1 MSNVLPVI
9 VIAGPTASGKSAA
22 ALAAAQAFGG
32 VVINA
37 DSMQIYRGLR
47 VLTAAPDATAMAR
60 VPHLLYGVLDPA
72 ERCSAGRWLEL
83 AQDAIRQS
91 RASGRLPIVVG
102 GTGLY
107 LSALLRGL
115 APVAPV
121 PPEIEAAAEGLLV
134 ELGADAFR
142 QRLYQVDPAAAA
154 RIEDPARLVRA
165 YAVYQA
171 TGRALSAWQA
181 DHVPAPAVPGPIGGL
196 ALVPPRAVLYAAID
210 RRFER
215 MFDEGALDEVRSLAA
230 RGLDP
235 RLPAMKAL
243 GVAELLA
250 FVRGEIDRDAACR
263 LAQAKSRRYAKRQ
276 LTWLRHQ
283 LGELEAWN
291 EQYSESLNEKIFSF
305 IRQFVLTG
313 PH

>member
-1 MSNVLPVI
+1 MSGVLPVI

-22 ALAAAQAFGG
+22 ALAVAEAFGG

-37 DSMQIYRGLR
+37 DSMQIYHGLR
-47 VLTAAPDATAMAR
+47 VLTAAPDDAAMAR

-72 ERCSAGRWLEL
+72 ERCSAGRWLGM
-83 AQDAIRQS
+83 AQYAIAQS
-91 RASGRLPIVVG
+91 RAEGRLPIVVG

-121 PPEIEAAAEGLLV
+121 PPEIERAAEVLLA

-142 QRLYQVDPAAAA
+142 ERLRRFDPAAAA

-171 TGRALSAWQA
+171 TGRALSAWQD

-196 ALVPPRAVLYAAID
+196 ALVPPRASLYAAID
-210 RRFER
+210 GRFAR
-215 MFDEGALDEVRSLAA
+215 MFEEGALEDVKALAA

-235 RLPAMKAL
+235 RVPAMKAL

-250 FVRGEIDRDAACR
+250 FLRGEIDRDGACR

-283 LGELEAWN
+283 LSELETWN
-291 EQYSESLNEKIFSF
+291 EQYSESLNERIFAF